1 MRGSRPYLIGSA
13 ICQPSNPTT
22 IVLYAYPHSFY
33 IILCDPFHIEITYD
47 CASINIISRSRKVKL
62 FHNESVTILHQDK
75 KRHYLKHIRNYIF
88 IIFARIQV
96 CYIFRIIFLNVSI
109 NIHTQCFGNMICTM
123 VTVSPLDVCH
133 WFTNIWLLVHD

>member
-1 MRGSRPYLIGSA
+1 MIVQVLILLVDPGRLSCSA
-13 ICQPSNPTT
+13 IK
-22 IVLYAYPHSFY
+22 
-33 IILCDPFHIEITYD
+33 
-47 CASINIISRSRKVKL
+47 NI
-62 FHNESVTILHQDK
+62 TILHQDK

-133 WFTNIWLLVHD
+133 WFTNIWLLEFVSMLSLYFISIPQVLFWIMNNNGMVI